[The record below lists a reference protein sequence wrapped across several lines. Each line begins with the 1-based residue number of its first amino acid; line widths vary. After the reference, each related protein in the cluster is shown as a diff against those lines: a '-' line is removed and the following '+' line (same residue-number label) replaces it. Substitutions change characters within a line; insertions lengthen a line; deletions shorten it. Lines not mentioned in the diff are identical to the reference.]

1 MALGGKGEVG
11 GGKGGEERRGGERMA
26 VIDFGLNQADFLVRA
41 GEGRQEEEEE
51 EVIAVA
57 LVVRM
62 T

>member
-1 MALGGKGEVG
+1 MERGRW
-11 GGKGGEERRGGERMA
+11 GEERRGGERMA